1 MPSQNFQW
9 LPVEALGPGRGEAQS
24 PGAGSRQGGA
34 QRSSESEKVLREEN
48 AAVGAR
54 AAS

>member
-1 MPSQNFQW
+1 MPAQNFQW
-9 LPVEALGPGRGEAQS
+9 LPVDELGRGRDE
-24 PGAGSRQGGA
+24 PHDPERAGRGRRLEPRRRLGG
-34 QRSSESEKVLREEN
+34 EEN